1 MGALRMRA
9 PPAKRK
15 LFDNMQNSA
24 GYWQEFVEFAELTDV
39 GLRRANNQDSKACM
53 LAGTELDFFRRG
65 HLFMV
70 ADGMGRHAAGEL
82 ASKISCDTVP
92 LEYFKRPDGSPPA
105 ALQTALE
112 EGNRRIFERG
122 TQNIDFKGMGTTTS
136 VLVLLPQGALCGH
149 VGDSRVYRLRGNR
162 LEQLTFD
169 HSVVWEMRAVAKQ
182 TGAEIPGFIPKNY
195 ITRSLGH
202 DPNVRIDLE
211 GPFPLASGDT
221 FLLCSDGLSGQVED
235 DEMGCLLSCLTP
247 AEAAQTFIDL
257 ANLRGGPD
265 NITVIVAKVGDLRT
279 VQNARPPKLPGR
291 SAADVVHPI
300 IWAGMRT
307 AAVVGAVL
315 ALSGKVLPG
324 LISSA
329 VAVLLGLYAVA
340 KLTTG
345 NSLSKW
351 RSKPLGS
358 GPHTATIC
366 QVDDAFAAKLAALTA
381 QLRESA
387 NNQKFTV
394 DWSQFEKLCAD
405 AAKAKSVRDFA
416 GASRGYCFAINSV
429 MAELRKRRVVAQPAD
444 VLDQD

>member
-1 MGALRMRA
+1 M
-9 PPAKRK
+9 
-15 LFDNMQNSA
+15 
-24 GYWQEFVEFAELTDV
+24 
-39 GLRRANNQDSKACM
+39 
-53 LAGTELDFFRRG
+53 
-65 HLFMV
+65 
-70 ADGMGRHAAGEL
+70 
-82 ASKISCDTVP
+82 
-92 LEYFKRPDGSPPA
+92 
-105 ALQTALE
+105 
-112 EGNRRIFERG
+112 
-122 TQNIDFKGMGTTTS
+122 
-136 VLVLLPQGALCGH
+136 
-149 VGDSRVYRLRGNR
+149 
-162 LEQLTFD
+162 
-169 HSVVWEMRAVAKQ
+169 
-182 TGAEIPGFIPKNY
+182 
-195 ITRSLGH
+195 
-202 DPNVRIDLE
+202 
-211 GPFPLASGDT
+211 
-221 FLLCSDGLSGQVED
+221 
-235 DEMGCLLSCLTP
+235 
-247 AEAAQTFIDL
+247 
-257 ANLRGGPD
+257 
-265 NITVIVAKVGDLRT
+265 
-279 VQNARPPKLPGR
+279 
-291 SAADVVHPI
+291 
-300 IWAGMRT
+300 
-307 AAVVGAVL
+307 L

-405 AAKAKSVRDFA
+405 AAKAKSVGDFA